1 MIHNLSEQD
10 SIISSILTEIRDQDT
25 QGDRL
30 KFRTNLERIGE
41 LIAYEISKTL
51 EFESIEVKTPLAGT
65 TAKRLKEQP
74 VLATVL
80 RAGLPF
86 HAGFLRIFEN
96 ADNGFVYAFRKH
108 HQDDT
113 FDILEGY
120 ITCPRLDQRT
130 VILADPMLASGASL
144 ISAIEQM
151 KEFGTP
157 KRLIFA
163 ALIAA
168 EPGLKEVTEK
178 FPELEIWTAA
188 IDPKLDSRSYIV
200 PGLGDAGD
208 LAFGEKSQR

>member
-1 MIHNLSEQD
+1 MIHNLSEHD
-10 SIISSILTEIRDQDT
+10 SIVSSILSEIRDQDSH
-25 QGDRL
+25 GDRF
-30 KFRTNLERIGE
+30 KFRLNLERIGE

-51 EFESIEVKTPLAGT
+51 EFESVDIKTPLAST
-65 TAKRLKEQP
+65 TGRKLKEQP

-86 HAGFLRIFEN
+86 HTGFLRIFEK

-120 ITCPRLDQRT
+120 ITCPNIDQRT

-151 KEFGTP
+151 KQFGKP

-168 EPGLKEVTEK
+168 EPGIKKVIEK
-178 FPELEIWTAA
+178 FPDLEIWTAA
-188 IDPKLDSRSYIV
+188 IDPELDSKSYIV

>member
-1 MIHNLSEQD
+1 MIHNLSEHD
-10 SIISSILTEIRDQDT
+10 SIVSSILTEIRDRDAHS
-25 QGDRL
+25 DRL
-30 KFRTNLERIGE
+30 KFRLNLERIGE

-51 EFESIEVKTPLAGT
+51 EFESIGIETPLAST
-65 TAKRLKEQP
+65 TAKRLKDQP
-74 VLATVL
+74 VLTTVL

-96 ADNGFVYAFRKH
+96 ADNGFISSFRKH
-108 HQDDT
+108 REDGS
-113 FDILEGY
+113 FDIVSGY
-120 ITCPRLDQRT
+120 ITCPPLDNRI
-130 VILADPMLASGASL
+130 VILADPMLASGASVV
-144 ISAIEQM
+144 SAINQLLA
-151 KEFGTP
+151 FGSP

-168 EPGLKEVTEK
+168 QPGIKTVQQA

-188 IDPKLDSRSYIV
+188 IDPELNEHDYIV